1 MEVIILV
8 SLSSVSQYCC
18 LIYGY
23 QRKKK
28 TEDYLKSNKI
38 AKSLKTGVNKS
49 SEPDRISPRAL
60 KELRGEIV
68 KLLAEVPY
76 LLEQKQLWQG
86 AGGLAMWPTSS
97 RHCKSNCWDLSP
109 WGSSWWNIQKVDSRP
124 FCILQKQFAFSKQ
137 T

>member
-1 MEVIILV
+1 MDIKE
-8 SLSSVSQYCC
+8 
-18 LIYGY
+18 
-23 QRKKK
+23 RKK

-86 AGGLAMWPTSS
+86 AGRLAM
-97 RHCKSNCWDLSP
+97 
-109 WGSSWWNIQKVDSRP
+109 
-124 FCILQKQFAFSKQ
+124 
-137 T
+137 